1 MSEAAKP
8 LRKMKY
14 WYAVY
19 VNVRHEKKVVEK
31 LLQQNVEAYSPTI
44 KKQQQWSDRKKWV
57 EFPMLTG
64 YVFVKINLIEK
75 EKVLFNPSVFSFVKF
90 NNEEAKIRDEEIDI
104 LKSIEKTGYDV
115 TSEVKGLKLN
125 DEVEILQGFLKGHK
139 GILIQFGSEDY
150 VQIELLSLKQNVKV
164 KVPKNI
170 LKLN

>member
-1 MSEAAKP
+1 MSEDAK
-8 LRKMKY
+8 LLIKMEN

-31 LLQQNVEAYSPTI
+31 LLQQNIEAYSPTI

-64 YVFVKINLIEK
+64 YVFVKINLLDK
-75 EKVLFNPSVFSFVKF
+75 EKVLFNPSVFSFIKF

-139 GILIQFGSEDY
+139 GVLVQFGSEDY

>member
-1 MSEAAKP
+1 MSEVAKP
-8 LRKMKY
+8 LKKMKN

-31 LLQQNVEAYSPTI
+31 LLQQNIEAYSPSI

-57 EFPMLTG
+57 AFPMLTG
-64 YVFVKINLIEK
+64 YVFVKINLLDK

-90 NNEEAKIRDEEIDI
+90 NKEEAKIRDEEIDI

-115 TSEVKGLKLN
+115 TSEVKGLKLK